1 MPKPLMTPW
10 SSRIFSRQNDQEL
23 IRDAVQRLR
32 ERRKDKPDAVQFD
45 LLDDAKRKSVPV
57 VTDQLLIRTT
67 DLDADAERVLDSL
80 GLKPEPVA
88 GLDGKIQ
95 VITLPSG
102 PPGQLKQAYDTLR
115 AEKVK
120 VSPDAI
126 VPMGADPAPDV
137 VWKSLCTPEPVV
149 SPFLARPEAPTPPKV
164 RVVVLDTGIT
174 AEQRSDRWLLE
185 LAHPNGDNVDPLDIF
200 PSPNGFLD
208 LGAGH
213 GTFVAGLIQRL
224 APAADIEVWRV
235 LDSDG
240 LTAESKVA
248 AAMVAAASGGA
259 QLINLSLGTETVD
272 DEEPVALAVAL
283 EMIREIEERDGR
295 EIVVVAAAGNCGTE
309 TPVYPAAFDGVVS
322 VAALTPTL
330 KPAPWSSR
338 GAWVKCS
345 AVGENVVSTYVQGRE
360 DPFLRP
366 GATEPLDP
374 PDEYGPSS
382 WALWSGTSFATPQV
396 TARIA
401 QLAAEK
407 GIGVRAA
414 TDQLLSGARTDPD
427 FGVFIT

>member
-115 AEKVK
+115 ARKVK

-149 SPFLARPEAPTPPKV
+149 SPFLARP
-164 RVVVLDTGIT
+164 
-174 AEQRSDRWLLE
+174 
-185 LAHPNGDNVDPLDIF
+185 
-200 PSPNGFLD
+200 
-208 LGAGH
+208 
-213 GTFVAGLIQRL
+213 
-224 APAADIEVWRV
+224 
-235 LDSDG
+235 
-240 LTAESKVA
+240 
-248 AAMVAAASGGA
+248 
-259 QLINLSLGTETVD
+259 
-272 DEEPVALAVAL
+272 
-283 EMIREIEERDGR
+283 
-295 EIVVVAAAGNCGTE
+295 
-309 TPVYPAAFDGVVS
+309 
-322 VAALTPTL
+322 
-330 KPAPWSSR
+330 
-338 GAWVKCS
+338 
-345 AVGENVVSTYVQGRE
+345 
-360 DPFLRP
+360 
-366 GATEPLDP
+366 
-374 PDEYGPSS
+374 
-382 WALWSGTSFATPQV
+382 
-396 TARIA
+396 A
-401 QLAAEK
+401 QLADML
-407 GIGVRAA
+407 
-414 TDQLLSGARTDPD
+414 TRT
-427 FGVFIT
+427 VQTQT